1 MSCRRTR
8 GQASANYRSAR
19 GRLFGWRNELQK
31 IPHSAHNLYPG
42 RQESDHAPPYTPNI
56 KRFMTQLLATGLKH
70 NTEAVFTSA
79 RFTVGSF
86 EHRAL
91 PRLSLSHTQQAHAR
105 GPRNWSCFRVHL
117 TPFTPFKSPFSSES
131 RVKITLWLR
140 LWSWGRTK
148 KTLNVAASH
157 LIAWLTY
164 QSTVKRQIFIHKT
177 EDVLY
182 LKVKKKNDEN

>member
-19 GRLFGWRNELQK
+19 GRLFGWRTEFQK

-42 RQESDHAPPYTPNI
+42 RQVSDHAPPYTPNI

-91 PRLSLSHTQQAHAR
+91 PRLSLAHAL
-105 GPRNWSCFRVHL
+105 GTCTGTEKLKLFERVSY
-117 TPFTPFKSPFSSES
+117 PFYAFQVALQQRVQGKDHIVAQTLELREDKEDFKCSGLSFNS
-131 RVKITLWLR
+131 
-140 LWSWGRTK
+140 
-148 KTLNVAASH
+148 VANISQHSAK
-157 LIAWLTY
+157 A
-164 QSTVKRQIFIHKT
+164 
-177 EDVLY
+177 DLY
-182 LKVKKKNDEN
+182 TQG